1 MIVFNSSLENYLNVT
16 DKRLPSIDYV
26 DLTSYT
32 TEFYDIPSM
41 GYLEIQSN
49 TTETSVAQVLNDS
62 LLGIAIS
69 APINGYNSIIV
80 FKGAKVRHMGGKRL
94 RFYPISKVE

>member
-1 MIVFNSSLENYLNVT
+1 MLNCSLENYLNVT
-16 DKRLPSIDYV
+16 DKRIPSLDYV

-49 TTETSVAQVLNDS
+49 TTETGVAQVLNDS
-62 LLGIAIS
+62 MLGIAIS

-80 FKGAKVRHMGGKRL
+80 FILDSV
-94 RFYPISKVE
+94 